1 MINKQ
6 YFVNISSQEI
16 IFKGVI
22 LFEQHNTYIILN
34 EINDNLDKLDK
45 LIYYLISQIKRFC
58 IQYSERNPHKIMEY
72 AKKEIDRFQKTYGS
86 QDLSQIKNQIMFIS
100 MDNFITL
107 RVLSEEEFNRF
118 KKVDKII
125 KEIII

>member
-6 YFVNISSQEI
+6 YFVNIGSQEI

-34 EINDNLDKLDK
+34 EANTDLDKLDK
-45 LIYYLISQIKRFC
+45 LIQYLDLQIKRFC
-58 IQYSERNPHKIMEY
+58 IQYSDRNPHKIMEY
-72 AKKEIDRFQKTYGS
+72 AKKEIDRFQKTSGKQEIS
-86 QDLSQIKNQIMFIS
+86 QLKNQIMFIS

-125 KEIII
+125 REIII